1 MMMRLLVLL
10 FIVIPALE
18 IWAII
23 EVGQRI
29 GGWQTF
35 GLIILTGIVGAYLAK
50 KEALKVWNYAQH
62 DMASGQIPTRH
73 ILDGICVFAGGIFL
87 LSPGFLTDI
96 AGILLILPVT
106 RRLFR
111 NVLSIWIQK
120 RLSNG
125 RPFFYFR
132 R

>member
-1 MMMRLLVLL
+1 MGKVLLLV
-10 FIVIPALE
+10 FIIIPALE

-35 GLIILTGIVGAYLAK
+35 GLILLTGFAGAYLAR
-50 KEALKVWNYAQH
+50 KEGSKVWAQVQRQ
-62 DMASGQIPTRH
+62 MSVGQMPGDA
-73 ILDGICVFAGGIFL
+73 ILDGVCVLVGGLLL

-96 AGILLILPVT
+96 AGIILLIPFT
-106 RRLFR
+106 RPIFR
-111 NVLSIWIQK
+111 NMLSAWLRNKIA
-120 RLSNG
+120 NG
-125 RPFFYFR
+125 QNYFFFR

>member
-1 MMMRLLVLL
+1 MAKVLLLV
-10 FIVIPALE
+10 FIIVPALE

-35 GLIILTGIVGAYLAK
+35 GLILLTGFAGAYLAR
-50 KEALKVWNYAQH
+50 KEGGKVWAQVQRQ
-62 DMASGQIPTRH
+62 MSVGQMPGDA
-73 ILDGICVFAGGIFL
+73 ILDGVCILIGGLLL

-96 AGILLILPVT
+96 AGIFLLLPIT
-106 RRLFR
+106 
-111 NVLSIWIQK
+111 
-120 RLSNG
+120 
-125 RPFFYFR
+125 RPFFRHMLSAWLRNKLANGQNYFFFR